1 MIEQLRSTYFPA
13 ALDDDVVATA
23 VSAQTFY
30 EVTNQLYNHIFTPL
44 GNLGLYQVPA
54 PPDSLGRQLA
64 GQIHAEYFVFYNAD
78 GEPVGFSLGK
88 VVNEQTFFMEWSG
101 ILPAYRRR
109 GLYSQFLEVLI
120 PYLKALGLERI
131 TSNHMGNNRPVL
143 IAKLKA
149 GFIITGTTLDERHG
163 MLVWLAR
170 FLEPE
175 RERGFER
182 AFSLGSYER

>member
-1 MIEQLRSTYFPA
+1 MTVEQIRSDYFPA
-13 ALDDDVVATA
+13 KLSEEVMATA
-23 VSAQTFY
+23 VSRQQFY
-30 EVTNQLYNHIFTPL
+30 EVTGQLYNHIFTPL
-44 GNLGLYQVPA
+44 GDLGLYQTPA
-54 PPDSLGRQLA
+54 PPDSAGRKLA
-64 GQIHAEYFVFYNAD
+64 GQIHAEYFVFYNND

-88 VVNEQTFFMEWSG
+88 VVNDQTFFMEWSG
-101 ILPAYRRR
+101 ILPDYRRQ
-109 GLYSQFLEVLI
+109 GLYSYFLEALI

-149 GFIITGTTLDERHG
+149 GFIITGVTLDERHG

-170 FLEPE
+170 FLEPD

-182 AFSLGSYER
+182 AFSLGQF